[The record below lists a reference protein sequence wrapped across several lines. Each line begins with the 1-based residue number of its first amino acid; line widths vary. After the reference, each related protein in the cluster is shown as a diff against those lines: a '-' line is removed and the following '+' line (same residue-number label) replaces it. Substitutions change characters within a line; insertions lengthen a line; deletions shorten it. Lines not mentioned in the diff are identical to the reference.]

1 VIYHFE
7 RRTIISGSLI
17 ERSQRELPD
26 DFAAT
31 EWLGN
36 EFLNPGERL
45 EAFRDGSVE
54 PFARREFG
62 GTVEVFG

>member
-7 RRTIISGSLI
+7 HSTHTGTVI
-17 ERSQRELPD
+17 EHSRRELPD
-26 DFAAT
+26 DFAAA
-31 EWLGN
+31 EWMGN
-36 EFLNPGERL
+36 EFLTTGQRL

-62 GTVEVFG
+62 GAVEVFG